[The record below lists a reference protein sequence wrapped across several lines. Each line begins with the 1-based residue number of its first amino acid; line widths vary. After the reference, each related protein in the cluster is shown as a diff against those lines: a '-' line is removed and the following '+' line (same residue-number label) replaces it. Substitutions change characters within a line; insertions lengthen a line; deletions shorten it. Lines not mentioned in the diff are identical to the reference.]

1 MLTKAKIDM
10 VEGGRFCSSPN
21 GINFIVVKSYDFF
34 PSRIENMH
42 DPIINPIL

>member
-1 MLTKAKIDM
+1 MFPL
-10 VEGGRFCSSPN
+10 VLSPN
-21 GINFIVVKSYDFF
+21 GINFIAVKSYDFF